1 MSARNV
7 RLLVIVAL
15 GMIAAAALLRTPPP
29 PPAPLPEARAR
40 APRPVRSG
48 AVPPVAITR
57 NIFEYAPRP
66 TPAATARP
74 MAAPTFEPVPITAP
88 TEPPVRLVGLVRRGA
103 TTKAV
108 LQMRG
113 RTVEVAVGE
122 TAGGYRV
129 LAVDD
134 DGVRLQA
141 EDGTVVALAAGAP

>member
-15 GMIAAAALLRTPPP
+15 GAVAAVALLRTPPP
-29 PPAPLPEARAR
+29 TPAPVPEVRAR
-40 APRPVRSG
+40 TPRPVRSS
-48 AVPPVAITR
+48 AAPPVAIAR

-66 TPAATARP
+66 APAATARP
-74 MAAPTFEPVPITAP
+74 MPVPTFEPVPITAP
-88 TEPPVRLVGLVRRGA
+88 PESPVRLVGLVRRGA
-103 TTKAV
+103 VTKAV
-108 LQMRG
+108 LQVRG

-122 TAGGYRV
+122 SASGYRV

-141 EDGTVVALAAGAP
+141 EDGTVVTLAAGAP

>member
-7 RLLVIVAL
+7 RLLVILAL
-15 GMIAAAALLRTPPP
+15 GAVAAAALLRTPPP

-40 APRPVRSG
+40 SPRPVRSS
-48 AVPPVAITR
+48 AVPSAAITR

-66 TPAATARP
+66 APAATARP
-74 MAAPTFEPVPITAP
+74 LPPPAFEPVPITAP
-88 TEPPVRLVGLVRRGA
+88 PEPPVRLVGLVRRGA
-103 TTKAV
+103 VTKAV
-108 LQMRG
+108 LQVRG

-141 EDGTVVALAAGAP
+141 EDGTMVTLAAGAP